1 MKIPKEY
8 ILVII
13 GGFFLLSYLMDA
25 IVDPLPTTF
34 ATPYHYFNAATMNKY
49 AFATTAIFIR
59 GAAFLMTP
67 IWLASF
73 FKLHPGAKGGLYLV
87 LGSLMQL
94 YAVQEISTQAQ
105 VIPSEWAISLAL
117 AGAILLVPAFINIA
131 KGLMVPHTTTPT
143 DQI

>member
-13 GGFFLLSYLMDA
+13 AGFFLLSYLMDA
-25 IVDPLPTTF
+25 VVDPLPTTF
-34 ATPYHYFNAATMNKY
+34 PTPYHYFNSATMSKY

-59 GAAFLMTP
+59 AAAFLMTP

-94 YAVQEISTQAQ
+94 YAVQPRPFYFGDLIRCTR
-105 VIPSEWAISLAL
+105 VRGVHRRKRDDPLA
-117 AGAILLVPAFINIA
+117 
-131 KGLMVPHTTTPT
+131 
-143 DQI
+143 